1 MIHELRLQEQ
11 FCQDKVD
18 GNKPFEIRF
27 NDRNFQKGDK
37 VKYTAVDNSGIR
49 IFRYPKLEKRTYEI
63 TCVIKGWGLK
73 EGYVVFGEREIVYK
87 DLNKDDTVLADN
99 GGKGI

>member
-1 MIHELRLQEQ
+1 MIHELKLQEQ

-37 VKYTAVDNSGIR
+37 VKYTAIDSLGIR
-49 IFRYPKLEKRTYEI
+49 IYRYSQLEERTYEI
-63 TCVIKGWGLK
+63 TCVIGAWGLK
-73 EGYVVFGEREIVYK
+73 EGYVVFGEREIK
-87 DLNKDDTVLADN
+87 EETK
-99 GGKGI
+99 